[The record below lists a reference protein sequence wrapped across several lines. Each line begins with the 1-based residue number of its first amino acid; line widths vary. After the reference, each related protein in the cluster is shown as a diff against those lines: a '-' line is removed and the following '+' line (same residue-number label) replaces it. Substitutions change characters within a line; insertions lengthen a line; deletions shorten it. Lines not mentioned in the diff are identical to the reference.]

1 MGVPEGLL
9 DLIKSDPRIGV
20 YLDLCKE
27 TQLEPSYDYLLRKNF
42 HLGLVRFTPEAIV
55 EAMRHLVSAETE
67 TPKGEGVFDFRVD
80 EQKLLSKGI
89 ESEFLRSKPAKLS
102 DYQSPSMSRFSEI
115 SLVDR
120 LKETRVFTGFSR
132 VTRQPVDVW
141 DNMSMLFKNVP
152 TRSEQWLPAYS
163 VLGEGIYLTFDAEA
177 ISQWAKRPEVLKRY
191 EPLRETTQY
200 LNTFGGEESEDML
213 PRYVL
218 LHTFAH
224 VMINQLV
231 FDCGYSAAALRERIY
246 CLDEPHNISGL
257 LIYTAAGD
265 SDGTMGGLV
274 RMGKPD
280 RLDEAIETA
289 IENARWCSTDPVCI
303 EVPATNFGGRTANL
317 AACHNCSLLPETSC
331 ERFNSF
337 LDRAALVGTIDNLAV
352 GFFN

>member
-1 MGVPEGLL
+1 M
-9 DLIKSDPRIGV
+9 
-20 YLDLCKE
+20 
-27 TQLEPSYDYLLRKNF
+27 
-42 HLGLVRFTPEAIV
+42 
-55 EAMRHLVSAETE
+55 
-67 TPKGEGVFDFRVD
+67 
-80 EQKLLSKGI
+80 SK
-89 ESEFLRSKPAKLS
+89 F
-102 DYQSPSMSRFSEI
+102 FEI

-132 VTRQPVDVW
+132 VSRQPVDVR
-141 DNMSMLFKNVP
+141 NSISMLYKKVP
-152 TRSEQWLPAYS
+152 PQSERWLPAYS
-163 VLGEGIYLTFDAEA
+163 VFGEGIYLSLDPVAVEK
-177 ISQWAKRPEVLKRY
+177 WATSKEVMKRF

-200 LNTFGGEESEDML
+200 LNSFGGDEGIDIL

-246 CLDEPHNISGL
+246 CFNNPDPVSGV

-274 RMGKPD
+274 RMGKPG

-289 IENARWCSTDPVCI
+289 LENARWCSTDPVCI

-317 AACHNCSLLPETSC
+317 AACHNCALLPETSC

-337 LDRAALVGTIDNLAV
+337 LDRATLIGTIDDPRV
-352 GFFN
+352 GFFNN